1 MNQKTAQE
9 IARKLK
15 EFRMKGLGL
24 SAHDVAAITLDDR
37 VIELEKE
44 KKRILNMASKERLFV
59 ILDAREMELEAQRD
73 ELLEACRTIL
83 NGMDN
88 VRMDNLRD
96 VVAKYDKDLPKF
108 KDITGLYD
116 TNTEGVTLEKNPKE

>member
-15 EFRMKGLGL
+15 EFRMKGLSL